1 MAKEIFM
8 PKLSSTMEVGTL
20 LQWFKEEGDTVEI
33 GEPLFEIMT
42 DKINIEVEAYDDGI
56 LLKKYFDQDAQV
68 PVNHVVGYIGAE
80 NEQVPAESPG
90 LAGETTDSE
99 VAETVES
106 TSEAVVVNSGAR
118 YDLVVIGGGPGGYVA
133 ALHAAELGKKVA
145 LVEADFLGGTCL
157 NRGCIP
163 SKTLLK
169 HAEVIESI
177 EEAKAWGIESGEL
190 SFSLDKMK
198 KRKDD
203 VIQKLRGGIAYLLS
217 QGKIDL
223 HRGFGTIEEGKVIRV
238 ETKAGETTRIQAD
251 RIIVA
256 TGSTPVVP
264 PIPGLAAAQFDTS
277 DTIFDLPAIPKS
289 VVIIGG
295 GVIGVEFAC
304 IFASL
309 QSDVTV
315 IEAAD
320 RIIPSEDA
328 DASKVLTKLL
338 KKKGIRFYT
347 STKVTEVQQDGEKK
361 VVKCTDT
368 KGKELSFKTETLIV
382 SVGRKPNL
390 SAVQDVAIEKEGPFI
405 KVNEKMETNLPG
417 IYAVGDVVG
426 GYQLAHV
433 ASAEGVVAAANAAGL
448 EEKMEYKV
456 VPRCIYTL
464 PEVASVGMTEE
475 EAKKKGLSVRTER
488 FDHVGNGKAL
498 ALGETNGFVKV
509 VYEEKY
515 GEIIGVTMVGP
526 HVTEMISEA
535 SAFMYLEGT
544 VEEVT
549 KMIHP
554 HPTVSEAFYEN
565 AMHIVNKMR
574 TQGVL
579 V

>member
-1 MAKEIFM
+1 
-8 PKLSSTMEVGTL
+8 
-20 LQWFKEEGDTVEI
+20 
-33 GEPLFEIMT
+33 MT
-42 DKINIEVEAYDDGI
+42 KSYDI
-56 LLKKYFDQDAQV
+56 
-68 PVNHVVGYIGAE
+68 
-80 NEQVPAESPG
+80 
-90 LAGETTDSE
+90 
-99 VAETVES
+99 
-106 TSEAVVVNSGAR
+106 VVV
-118 YDLVVIGGGPGGYVA
+118 GGGPGGYVA
-133 ALHAAELGKKVA
+133 ALHAAELGSKVA

-177 EEAKAWGIESGEL
+177 QEAKAWGIESGEL
-190 SFSLDKMK
+190 SLSLDKMK

-203 VIQKLRGGIAYLLS
+203 VIQRLRSGIAYLLS
-217 QGKIDL
+217 QGKIDVYQ
-223 HRGFGTIEEGKVIRV
+223 GFGFIEEGKVVRV
-238 ETKAGETTRIQAD
+238 EAEAVTIRLQAD

-256 TGSTPVVP
+256 TGSSPVVP
-264 PIPGLAAAQFDTS
+264 PIPGLASVPFDTS
-277 DTIFDLPAIPKS
+277 DTIFDMTSIPKS

-304 IFASL
+304 IFSSL
-309 QSDVTV
+309 QAEVTV

-320 RIIPSEDA
+320 RIIPNEDEDA
-328 DASKVLTKLL
+328 AKVLTKLL

-347 STKVTEVQQDGEKK
+347 STKVTEVQQACEQK
-361 VVKCTDT
+361 VVVCTDA
-368 KGKELSFKTETLIV
+368 KGKELSFKTETLIM

-405 KVNEKMETNLPG
+405 KVNEKLETSIPD
-417 IYAVGDVVG
+417 IYAVGDVIG

-433 ASAEGVVAAANAAGL
+433 ASAEGVVAAANAAGF

-464 PEVASVGMTEE
+464 PEVAGVGMTEA
-475 EAKKKGLSVRTER
+475 EAKQKGLAVRTER
-488 FDHVGNGKAL
+488 FDHTGNGKAL
-498 ALGETNGFVKV
+498 ALGETGGFVKI
-509 VYEEKY
+509 VYEEQY
-515 GEIIGVTMVGP
+515 GEILGVVMVGP

-544 VEEVT
+544 LEEVT

-554 HPTVSEAFYEN
+554 HPTVTEAFYES
-565 AMHIVNKMR
+565 AMHAVSKLR
-574 TQGVL
+574 KKAVL

>member
-1 MAKEIFM
+1 MT
-8 PKLSSTMEVGTL
+8 KL
-20 LQWFKEEGDTVEI
+20 
-33 GEPLFEIMT
+33 
-42 DKINIEVEAYDDGI
+42 YDI
-56 LLKKYFDQDAQV
+56 
-68 PVNHVVGYIGAE
+68 
-80 NEQVPAESPG
+80 
-90 LAGETTDSE
+90 
-99 VAETVES
+99 
-106 TSEAVVVNSGAR
+106 
-118 YDLVVIGGGPGGYVA
+118 VVIGGGPGGYVA
-133 ALHAAELGKKVA
+133 ALHAAELGKKIA
-145 LVEADFLGGTCL
+145 LIEADFLGGTCL

-169 HAEVIESI
+169 HAEVIEAI
-177 EEAKAWGIESGEL
+177 EEAKAWGIESGDL

-203 VIQKLRGGIAYLLS
+203 VIQRLRGGIAYLLS
-217 QGKIDL
+217 QGKIDVYE
-223 HRGFGTIEEGKVIRV
+223 GFGTVEEGKIIKV
-238 ETKAGETTRIQAD
+238 ETTEKEERIQAD

-256 TGSTPVVP
+256 TGSSPVVP
-264 PIPGLAAAQFDTS
+264 PIEGLASVEFETS
-277 DTIFDLPAIPKS
+277 DTIFDIPDIPKS
-289 VVIIGG
+289 VIIIGG

-304 IFASL
+304 IFSSL
-309 QSDVTV
+309 KAEVTV
-315 IEAAD
+315 IEASD
-320 RIIPSEDA
+320 RIIPSEDV

-347 STKVTEVQQDGEKK
+347 STKVTEVQQSGAQK
-361 VVKCTDT
+361 VVKCTDG
-368 KGKELSFKTETLIV
+368 KGKELSFEAETLIV

-390 SAVQDVAIEKEGPFI
+390 SAVQQITIEKEGPFI

-433 ASAEGVVAAANAAGL
+433 ASAEGIVAATNASGM
-448 EEKMEYKV
+448 EEKMEYRV

-464 PEVASVGMTEE
+464 PEVASVGLTED

-498 ALGETNGFVKV
+498 AVGETSGFVKV

-515 GEIIGVTMVGP
+515 GEILGVTMVGP

-544 VEEVT
+544 VEEVS

-554 HPTVSEAFYEN
+554 HPTVSEAFYET
-565 AMHIVNKMR
+565 AMHAVNKMR
-574 TQGVL
+574 KQGVL

>member
-1 MAKEIFM
+1 
-8 PKLSSTMEVGTL
+8 
-20 LQWFKEEGDTVEI
+20 
-33 GEPLFEIMT
+33 MT
-42 DKINIEVEAYDDGI
+42 KSYDI
-56 LLKKYFDQDAQV
+56 
-68 PVNHVVGYIGAE
+68 
-80 NEQVPAESPG
+80 
-90 LAGETTDSE
+90 
-99 VAETVES
+99 
-106 TSEAVVVNSGAR
+106 
-118 YDLVVIGGGPGGYVA
+118 VVIGGGPGGYVA

-145 LVEADFLGGTCL
+145 QIEADFLGGTCL

-177 EEAKAWGIESGEL
+177 EEARAWGIESGEL

-223 HRGFGTIEEGKVIRV
+223 HEGFGTIEEGKVIRV
-238 ETKAGETTRIQAD
+238 ETKAGETRIQAD

-264 PIPGLAAAQFDTS
+264 PIAGLDSAQFDTS
-277 DTIFDLPAIPKS
+277 DTIFDIPAIPKS

-309 QSDVTV
+309 QSNVTV

-320 RIIPSEDA
+320 RIIPSEDV

-347 STKVTEVQQDGEKK
+347 STKVIQVQQSGAQK
-361 VVKCTDT
+361 VVKCTDG
-368 KGKELSFKTETLIV
+368 KGKELSFEAETLIV

-390 SAVQDVAIEKEGPFI
+390 SAVQQIAIEKEGPFI

-433 ASAEGVVAAANAAGL
+433 ASAEG
-448 EEKMEYKV
+448 
-456 VPRCIYTL
+456 I
-464 PEVASVGMTEE
+464 
-475 EAKKKGLSVRTER
+475 
-488 FDHVGNGKAL
+488 
-498 ALGETNGFVKV
+498 
-509 VYEEKY
+509 
-515 GEIIGVTMVGP
+515 
-526 HVTEMISEA
+526 
-535 SAFMYLEGT
+535 
-544 VEEVT
+544 
-549 KMIHP
+549 
-554 HPTVSEAFYEN
+554 
-565 AMHIVNKMR
+565 
-574 TQGVL
+574 
-579 V
+579 

>member
-1 MAKEIFM
+1 MTKSYEI
-8 PKLSSTMEVGTL
+8 
-20 LQWFKEEGDTVEI
+20 
-33 GEPLFEIMT
+33 
-42 DKINIEVEAYDDGI
+42 
-56 LLKKYFDQDAQV
+56 
-68 PVNHVVGYIGAE
+68 
-80 NEQVPAESPG
+80 
-90 LAGETTDSE
+90 
-99 VAETVES
+99 
-106 TSEAVVVNSGAR
+106 
-118 YDLVVIGGGPGGYVA
+118 VVIGGGPGGYVA

-145 LVEADFLGGTCL
+145 VIEADLLGGTCL

-169 HAEVIESI
+169 HAEVIEAI
-177 EEAKAWGIESGEL
+177 EEAKGWGIETGDM
-190 SFSLDKMK
+190 SFSLEKMK

-203 VIQKLRGGIAYLLS
+203 VIQRLRGGIAFLLK
-217 QGKIDL
+217 QGKIDVYEGL
-223 HRGFGTIEEGKVIRV
+223 GMIEEGQIIKVLTNDK
-238 ETKAGETTRIQAD
+238 EERIQAE
-251 RIIVA
+251 RIIIA
-256 TGSTPVVP
+256 TGSSPVVP
-264 PIPGLAAAQFDTS
+264 PIKGLDSVDFETS
-277 DTIFDLPAIPKS
+277 DTIFDIADIPKS

-309 QSDVTV
+309 KSEVTV

-320 RIIPSEDA
+320 RIVPSEDA
-328 DASKVLTKLL
+328 DASKVLTKVL
-338 KKKGIRFYT
+338 KKKGIRFHT
-347 STKVTEVQQDGEKK
+347 STKVTEVQRNGTQKA
-361 VVKCTDT
+361 VKCADG
-368 KGKELSFKTETLIV
+368 KGNELTIEADTLIV

-390 SAVQDVAIEKEGPFI
+390 SGVQQVAIEKEGPFI
-405 KVNEKMETNLPG
+405 KVNDKMETNLPN

-433 ASAEGVVAAANAAGL
+433 ASAEGIVAATNAAGL
-448 EEKMEYKV
+448 EDKMEYHV

-464 PEVASVGMTEE
+464 PEIASVGITEE

-488 FDHVGNGKAL
+488 FDHTGNGKAL
-498 ALGETNGFVKV
+498 AVGETSGFVKV

-544 VEEVT
+544 VEEVS

-554 HPTVSEAFYEN
+554 HPTVSESFYEAALN
-565 AMHIVNKMR
+565 IVHKMR
-574 TQGVL
+574 KQESL

>member
-1 MAKEIFM
+1 MMNAY
-8 PKLSSTMEVGTL
+8 EV
-20 LQWFKEEGDTVEI
+20 
-33 GEPLFEIMT
+33 
-42 DKINIEVEAYDDGI
+42 
-56 LLKKYFDQDAQV
+56 
-68 PVNHVVGYIGAE
+68 
-80 NEQVPAESPG
+80 
-90 LAGETTDSE
+90 
-99 VAETVES
+99 
-106 TSEAVVVNSGAR
+106 
-118 YDLVVIGGGPGGYVA
+118 VVIGGGPGGYVA

-145 LVEADFLGGTCL
+145 LIEADFLGGTCL

-177 EEAKAWGIESGEL
+177 EKAQSWGIETGEL

-203 VIQKLRGGIAYLLS
+203 VIHRLRQGISYLLS
-217 QGKIDL
+217 QGKIDVYE
-223 HRGFGTIEEGKVIRV
+223 GFGKIEEGKKIRI
-238 ETKAGETTRIQAD
+238 ESNGKEESIQAE
-251 RIIVA
+251 RIIIA
-256 TGSTPVVP
+256 TGSTPIIP
-264 PIPGLAAAQFDTS
+264 PIEGLASVDFDTS
-277 DTIFDLPAIPKS
+277 DTIFDIQDIPKS

-309 QSDVTV
+309 KAEVTV

-320 RIIPSEDA
+320 RIIPSEDI
-328 DASKVLTKLL
+328 DASKMLNKLL
-338 KKKGIRFYT
+338 KKKGIQFHT
-347 STKVTEVQQDGEKK
+347 STKVTKVQERNMQK
-361 VVKCTDT
+361 VVTCVDS
-368 KGKELSFKTETLIV
+368 KGKEHLFETETLIL

-390 SAVQDVAIEKEGPFI
+390 SAVQNTNLAMEGPFI
-405 KVNEKMETNLPG
+405 KVNERMETSIPE

-433 ASAEGVVAAANAAGL
+433 ASAEGIVAAKNAGGAYD
-448 EEKMEYKV
+448 EIDYKV

-464 PEVASVGMTEE
+464 PEVASVGITEA
-475 EAKKKGLSVRTER
+475 EAKKQGISIRVER

-498 ALGETNGFVKV
+498 ASGESEGFVKI

-515 GEIIGVTMVGP
+515 GEIIGVTMVGS

-535 SAFMYLEGT
+535 SAFIYLEGT
-544 VEEVT
+544 VEEVS

-554 HPTVSEAFYEN
+554 HPTVSESFYEAAINSVN
-565 AMHIVNKMR
+565 AMRKK
-574 TQGVL
+574 GVL